1 MSSVLDNYFFIPS
14 DPFKM
19 CDIVTLDNLDD
30 IKDTLDCDLIEF
42 IYPFAR
48 SGSDPSLNHI
58 RDTYI
63 DRQNI
68 SGGLD
73 RYHWV
78 MIGDDEARLVYE
90 AQVNWRATCLFNYP
104 YPIMGNVLLFL
115 EHADTQQ
122 RVSLPVNMNE
132 LLSRYRVGIVRE
144 G

>member
-14 DPFKM
+14 DPFAM
-19 CDIVTLDNLDD
+19 CEIITTNSVDD
-30 IKDTLDCDLIEF
+30 LRDKLDCRLIEY

-48 SGSDPSLNHI
+48 AGADPSLNHI

-63 DRQNI
+63 DRSNI
-68 SGGLD
+68 AGGLD

-90 AQVNWRATCLFNYP
+90 AQVNWRATALFNYP
-104 YPIMGNVLLFL
+104 YPIMGNVVLFL
-115 EHADTQQ
+115 EHADTQVS
-122 RVSLPVNMNE
+122 VSLPVNMNE
-132 LLSRYRVGIVRE
+132 LLSKYRIGIVRE